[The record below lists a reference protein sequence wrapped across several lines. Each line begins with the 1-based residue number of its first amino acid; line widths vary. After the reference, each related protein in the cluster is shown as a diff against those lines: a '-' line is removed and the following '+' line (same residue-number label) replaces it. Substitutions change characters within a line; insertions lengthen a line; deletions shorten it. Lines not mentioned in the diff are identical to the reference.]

1 MKIAHYLFI
10 TLFFLITQ
18 NYCVSQTIE
27 AFGDT
32 NISIEELLAARGETN
47 AARFYTYLDADEGLL
62 YTNDEKI
69 KAAYDSSGY
78 KMGFPGAVC
87 LVDDKYV
94 LAISDSGVYYETKSL
109 TRFVP
114 HSQVKEIIFH
124 YEEVYGFRWVR
135 VKLVE

>member
-47 AARFYTYLDADEGLL
+47 AALFYTYYYDGVV

-78 KMGFPGAVC
+78 TIGLGAEC
-87 LVDDKYV
+87 LVDDKCV
-94 LAISDSGVYYETKSL
+94 LAISDSGVYYKGKYLTKFL
-109 TRFVP
+109 P
-114 HSQVKEIIFH
+114 HSQVKEITFRH
-124 YEEVYGFRWVR
+124 SENFGFRWVSLIL
-135 VKLVE
+135 VK

>member
-27 AFGDT
+27 ALGDT

-47 AARFYTYLDADEGLL
+47 AARFYTYYDEGVL

-78 KMGFPGAVC
+78 KMGYPGAAC

-114 HSQVKEIIFH
+114 HSQVKEIRFH
-124 YEEVYGFRWVR
+124 YEGVYGFRWVR
-135 VKLVE
+135 VELVE